1 MLTQHQKIEIAMI
14 NARAG
19 NYKRFKR
26 YKRVYLKRIQYSSYP
41 DVKSMILLLMNSL
54 RNSFYLNVKTYSS
67 SDNTPSEI

>member
-41 DVKSMILLLMNSL
+41 DVISMILLLMNSL

>member
-41 DVKSMILLLMNSL
+41 DVISMILLLMNSL
-54 RNSFYLNVKTYSS
+54 RNSIYLNVKTYSS